1 MDLIKVNYKINT
13 RGAKESKSNRPIVL
27 EVYKNRKE
35 RKRISTGISINVKDW
50 DVKKECVKKT
60 NLNYI
65 ELNSQLDFI
74 KATRK
79 TFIDE
84 MNRKHDGFKM
94 IYFKQF
100 SDGTQSRECFIAYM
114 ESYIKRRKGVD
125 MKARTHTSHANKIK
139 HLKAFKSTIAF
150 EDFNIHLIEE
160 LNGYLKN
167 KCGYKPNTIHNHH
180 KVFKQYVRRAIRDKY
195 IKYEDNPYLE
205 YKTNWKYIK
214 VEYLKPSEVQKIE
227 KYKPSNVMMAK
238 VKDYF
243 LFSCYTGLAYADY
256 SNISFEDVKQSDN
269 GKYYIEM
276 ERQKTGKM
284 IRLPISELFQVLG
297 EKSKAETLLVKYL
310 DKYEEL
316 ENRPKKERCFFK
328 MSNQKMNENLK
339 LLAKECKIKKEITT
353 HFGRHTF
360 GTILCNDLKV
370 PITVVKELMTH
381 SSIVQTAKY
390 VIVNEDVVTKM
401 LNTTNWEEVA

>member
-13 RGAKESKSNRPIVL
+13 RGTTNIKINSPIVL

-35 RKRISTGISINVKDW
+35 RKRISTGISIKPKDW
-50 DVKKECVKKT
+50 DIKNESIKKS
-60 NLNYI
+60 NPNYI
-65 ELNSQLDFI
+65 ELNSQLGYI

-79 TFIDE
+79 AFIDE
-84 MNRKHDGFKM
+84 MNRKHNGFKM
-94 IYFKQF
+94 DFFKQF
-100 SDGTQSRECFIAYM
+100 NDGSNSRECFIAYM
-114 ESYIKRRKGVD
+114 ESYIKRRKDVD
-125 MKARTHTSHANKIK
+125 MKARTYTSQNNKIQ
-139 HLKAFKSTIAF
+139 HLKNFRKIIHF

-160 LNGYLKN
+160 LNNYLKN

-180 KVFKQYVRRAIRDKY
+180 KIYKQYVRRAIRDKY
-195 IKYEDNPYLE
+195 IKHEENPYLE
-205 YKTNWKYIK
+205 YKTNWKQLK

-227 KYKPSNVMMAK
+227 KYEPDNETMAK
-238 VKDYF
+238 VKECF

-276 ERQKTGKM
+276 KRQKTSKM
-284 IRLPISELFQVLG
+284 IRLPISELFQMQG
-297 EKSKAETLLVKYL
+297 EKSKAENLLVKYL
-310 DKYEEL
+310 NKFKGAES
-316 ENRPKKERCFFK
+316 RPKKDRLFFK
-328 MSNQKMNENLK
+328 MSNQKLNDNLK
-339 LLAKECKIKKEITT
+339 ILAKKCKINKHLTT
-353 HFGRHTF
+353 HYGRHTF
-360 GTILCNDLKV
+360 GTILCNDLKI

-390 VIVNEDVVTKM
+390 VIVNEEVVTKI